1 MDLLLDGRLVAVT
14 GAGAGIG
21 RAVAAE
27 LAAAGARLLLASNAA
42 DELAEV
48 AERLRANGSPQVETV
63 VGDMTAPAGVAALR
77 EAAQRQGGLA
87 GLVACVGSTPIGT
100 FDEIDDDVWQVAFT
114 TKFLASVRAMR
125 VAADL
130 MRAGGGG
137 GRIVV
142 IAGNAARD
150 APTGMV
156 TSTAI
161 NAALSGLVASA
172 GRLLAPE
179 GIGVVG
185 LHPGPTRTARYDALV
200 AYQAAAAG
208 VDGTAAAAKL
218 AASIPVGHPADP
230 GDIGAAAAYLVSP
243 RAAHIVATCLT
254 VDGGQ
259 TWG

>member
-1 MDLLLDGRLVAVT
+1 MDLLLAGRLVAVT

-21 RAVAAE
+21 RAVALE
-27 LAAAGARLLLASNAA
+27 LAAAGARLVLASNEPN
-42 DELAEV
+42 ELAEA
-48 AERLRANGSPQVETV
+48 AEQVRAAGSPQVDTV
-63 VGDMTAPAGVAALR
+63 VGDMTAPAGLAALR
-77 EAAQRQGGLA
+77 EVAERQGGLA

-125 VAADL
+125 VAAEL
-130 MRAGGGG
+130 MRAGAG

-172 GRLLAPE
+172 GRLLATE

-185 LHPGPTRTARYDALV
+185 LHPGPTRTARYDSLV
-200 AYQAAAAG
+200 AYQAAAAE
-208 VDGTAAAAKL
+208 VDGATAAAEL
-218 AASIPVGHPADP
+218 AARIPVGHPAEP
-230 GDIGAAAAYLVSP
+230 GDIATAAAYLVSP